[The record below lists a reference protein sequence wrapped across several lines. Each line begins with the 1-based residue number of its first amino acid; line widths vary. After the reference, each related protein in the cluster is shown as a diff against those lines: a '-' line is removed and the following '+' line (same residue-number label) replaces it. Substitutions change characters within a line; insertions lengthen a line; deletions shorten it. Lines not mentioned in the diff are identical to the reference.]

1 MLVSLAFGGLILLII
16 FIFNLFKKS
25 RGKFLSYNFINVH
38 ITFFNFK
45 WLIFFLIALQKLSHS
60 SNEIS
65 AYNARYRT
73 GSSKSAK
80 LAKDDQALS
89 DHVKINP
96 KKKLFFMLVIF
107 HARKISSSISSPEM
121 NLKIL
126 RSGSMNEEPF
136 LKKKGTFSDKM
147 DSFYSVLEA

>member
-1 MLVSLAFGGLILLII
+1 MAYI
-16 FIFNLFKKS
+16 
-25 RGKFLSYNFINVH
+25 
-38 ITFFNFK
+38 
-45 WLIFFLIALQKLSHS
+45 FLIALQKLSHS

-96 KKKLFFMLVIF
+96 KKQIIF

-136 LKKKGTFSDKM
+136 LKKKRNI
-147 DSFYSVLEA
+147 L

>member
-1 MLVSLAFGGLILLII
+1 MLVSLAFGGLNLLII

-96 KKKLFFMLVIF
+96 KKQIIF

-136 LKKKGTFSDKM
+136 LKKKRNI
-147 DSFYSVLEA
+147 L